1 METQDQEPA
10 QVSQAAQDS
19 KSAETS
25 EQCSEAPPPPEETR
39 DQKPAQVS
47 QAPQASKPCEES
59 GTTQGPPKLAEDQ
72 SVAGPAT
79 PAEAEHPAVPDI
91 AETAPKVAPAETT
104 AAVGVEDTVEVEVP
118 EPDPIELA
126 ESKKQTDHPV
136 GPKGTPS
143 DPATLSNTM
152 LPDKGPE
159 APVPT
164 QLDTQQTLDPKDID
178 ETKPGKGKAEK
189 EQQFKEKKGK
199 KTRRTREMPQE
210 PIA

>member
-1 METQDQEPA
+1 M
-10 QVSQAAQDS
+10 
-19 KSAETS
+19 
-25 EQCSEAPPPPEETR
+25 
-39 DQKPAQVS
+39 
-47 QAPQASKPCEES
+47 
-59 GTTQGPPKLAEDQ
+59 
-72 SVAGPAT
+72 
-79 PAEAEHPAVPDI
+79 
-91 AETAPKVAPAETT
+91 
-104 AAVGVEDTVEVEVP
+104 GVEDTVEVEVP

-136 GPKGTPS
+136 GPKDTPS

-189 EQQFKEKKGK
+189 EQQFKEKKEK
-199 KTRRTREMPQE
+199 KDKKDKGDAAGTKSLSNFFTPTTAAKAQASVNE
-210 PIA
+210 PTEENGGCSVGLTGWLVPTGYDQINFRIQIFQFFRNFQLYFDN